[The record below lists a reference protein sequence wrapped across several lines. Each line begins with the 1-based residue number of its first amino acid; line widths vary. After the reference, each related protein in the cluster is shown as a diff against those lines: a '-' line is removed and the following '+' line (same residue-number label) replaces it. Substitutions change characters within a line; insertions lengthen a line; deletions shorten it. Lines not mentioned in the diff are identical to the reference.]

1 MTDYESILICALRY
15 ALGRRSYM
23 VGTVTRYIISEIPKL
38 SDKCKKIMITDI
50 EQAPYYGD
58 DWDKEDWMLLLKK
71 LREDIGK
78 VEHD

>member
-1 MTDYESILICALRY
+1 MTDYESVLICALRY

-50 EQAPYYGD
+50 EQAPSYGD
-58 DWDKEDWMLLLKK
+58 DCDKEDWMLLLKK